1 MNLHSNFVASSIL
14 MLVTFLSFTSQ
25 ASSFDYDGKWSIR
38 LECGKLRVQGSWPNG
53 FSRNETWNIEK
64 GAEKYK
70 RLDADGAST
79 SWTVEIKDKKISLNG
94 DASRGIEGWQW
105 KMSGEIASDTY
116 LVLKGDMYASGRW
129 IRECSGTGS
138 LVTPS
143 VFSIAGKKMPPQVAS
158 VSPAAPSVQ
167 SPTPST
173 QQVVPATP
181 RVIDST
187 AKPTTSAVQVSQN
200 NAQILQNNTSIAQ
213 NSSNVVQNNTTLVQN
228 NTKIIQN
235 NTQAV
240 TPQPKEAAKDA
251 TAVIANINVA
261 NDTRPVTSNPL
272 DTQKKTSSNEVWVS
286 FQPSISL
293 QQRQFCR
300 IVENFR
306 TELVVSKNT
315 RNEIKVNETYRNLM
329 QSLNALLPDGK
340 FQGWLMR
347 TVRVVQERDGSAD
360 VLLQLPCDVL
370 VGSNTCGDNPNK
382 FTGIVPEGSR
392 IYTELA
398 KMSVGDFAIT
408 NGQFIYS
415 DDKVFDK
422 NRSVASF
429 QYLPAAAHCNAKEF
443 KTNPDFFGVALD
455 TLSTI
460 K

>member
-1 MNLHSNFVASSIL
+1 
-14 MLVTFLSFTSQ
+14 MLITLLPFTSQ
-25 ASSFDYDGKWSIR
+25 ASSFDYDGKWSIK
-38 LECGKLRVQGSWPNG
+38 LQCGKLRTQGSSPNA
-53 FSRNETWNIEK
+53 FTQYETWNIEK
-64 GAEKYK
+64 GTAKFN
-70 RLDADGAST
+70 RLGEDGANT
-79 SWTVEIKDKKISLNG
+79 SWTVEIKNEKISLNG
-94 DASRGIEGWQW
+94 HGSKGMAAWQW
-105 KMSGEIASDTY
+105 KLNGDVVSDTS
-116 LVLKGDMYASGRW
+116 LVLIGDMYASGTL

-158 VSPAAPSVQ
+158 VNPVAPSVQ
-167 SPTPST
+167 SPTPRT
-173 QQVVPATP
+173 QQVAPTTP

-187 AKPTTSAVQVSQN
+187 AKPATSAVQVSQN
-200 NAQILQNNTSIAQ
+200 NAQIVQNNTSIAQ
-213 NSSNVVQNNTTLVQN
+213 NSSNIVQNNTNLVQN
-228 NTKIIQN
+228 NTRIIQN
-235 NTQAV
+235 NTQVV

-261 NDTRPVTSNPL
+261 SDTRPVTSNPL

-443 KTNPDFFGVALD
+443 KTNPDFFGVTLD